1 MRLYRFYPDG
11 DLANNDGNKEVY
23 TDSFGNLGQD
33 NKGFESAIGNTK
45 V

>member
-1 MRLYRFYPDG
+1 MRWYKFNPDG
-11 DLANNDGNKEVY
+11 DLTNNDGNKEVY
-23 TDSFGNLGQD
+23 TDSSGNLGQD